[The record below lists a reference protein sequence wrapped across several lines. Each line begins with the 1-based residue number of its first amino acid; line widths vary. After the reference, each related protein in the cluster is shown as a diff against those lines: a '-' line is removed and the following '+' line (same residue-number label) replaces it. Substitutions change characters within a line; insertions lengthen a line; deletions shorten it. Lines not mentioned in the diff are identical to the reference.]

1 MDIQGFNAIRAISL
15 LVFSCNITNIPIKD
29 EEIRKIYNLKSVK
42 SRGDW
47 IN

>member
-1 MDIQGFNAIRAISL
+1 MEIPGFNAIRAISL
-15 LVFSCNITNIPIKD
+15 IVFSCNINNIPIK
-29 EEIRKIYNLKSVK
+29 EKSIRKNYTLNSVK